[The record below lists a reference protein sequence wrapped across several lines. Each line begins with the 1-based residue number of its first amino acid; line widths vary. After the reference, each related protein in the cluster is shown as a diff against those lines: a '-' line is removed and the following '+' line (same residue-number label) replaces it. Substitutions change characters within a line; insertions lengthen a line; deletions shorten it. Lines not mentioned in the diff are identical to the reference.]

1 MCKRYFPTTIPETLF
16 SCVKRNPNRIAI
28 DFLGK
33 KYTYNE
39 LFDNSL
45 LYARIINSCAKKTN
59 TGTNNIALL
68 MPNIP
73 QFVFGYYGALTAGYT
88 VVPINFS
95 SIAKELKTM
104 PVKNIKVTEE
114 MVAQIVDSKPRVLIA
129 TDFFWPML
137 EQVKD
142 ALRDTVVI
150 LTGVQDCLP
159 FPLSVLYP
167 VKARKEGKWV
177 KVKDESVF
185 FLKDLAK
192 EYAGFART
200 RIAHLRLDD
209 VAQIQYTGGTTG
221 VPKGAMLSHE
231 NVIANTWQCRKHLGS
246 LIDDGETMLGVLPF
260 FHIYGLTICMNITLL
275 SLGGTLVLLPAFSPE
290 HVART
295 IQKKK
300 VTVFPGVNRMFQ
312 TISELPNIGKY
323 DMSSL
328 KLCCSGAGPLPIKV
342 KEGFEKATGA
352 TLVEGYGLSEA
363 SPVVSLTLPT
373 ENKPGSI
380 GRPLPLTQVKLVDIE
395 TGNEITGPF
404 VDGEIVV
411 RGPQVMVGY
420 YHKEQETSDV
430 LKDGWLRTG
439 DIGRRDADG
448 FLSITDRQ
456 KDMFTVCGE
465 NVFCKNIEDYI
476 MQCPSVKKC
485 VVIGV
490 PDDKTGE
497 APIVFAVVDSK
508 AGSEQN
514 LNRHIENI
522 PNKVMRPREIILVG
536 AETFEQWEDIL
547 GKIKRRKIKDYYQT
561 IGTIRI
567 ITKQ

>member
-1 MCKRYFPTTIPETLF
+1 MDEGYKKDFPPTISAALF
-16 SCVKRNPNRIAI
+16 SCAQKNLNRVAI

-33 KYTYNE
+33 RYTYAQ
-39 LFDNSL
+39 LLQNSFS
-45 LYARIINSCAKKTN
+45 YAEIIESCAEKTN

-73 QFVFGYYGALTAGYT
+73 QFIFGYYGALTAGYT

-95 SIAKELKTM
+95 SIAKELKTT
-104 PVKNIKVTEE
+104 PVKNIKITEE
-114 MVAQIVDSKPRVLIA
+114 MIAQIVDSKPRVLIA
-129 TDFFWPML
+129 ADFFWPIL
-137 EQVKD
+137 EQIRF
-142 ALRDTVVI
+142 ALRDTAVI

-159 FPLSVLYP
+159 FPLNILYP
-167 VKARKEGKWV
+167 IKARKEGKWV
-177 KVKDESVF
+177 KVNDSSIF
-185 FLKDLAK
+185 FLKELARK
-192 EYAGFART
+192 DFVASGMPSR
-200 RIAHLRLDD
+200 RSSDI
-209 VAQIQYTGGTTG
+209 AQIQYTGGTTG

-231 NVIANTWQCRKHLGS
+231 NVIANTWQCRKHLGG
-246 LIDDGETMLGVLPF
+246 LIKDGETMLGVLPF

-290 HVART
+290 HAAKT

-312 TISELPNIGKY
+312 AIAELKDIGKY

-328 KLCCSGAGPLPIKV
+328 NLCCSGAGPLPIKV
-342 KEGFEKATGA
+342 KESFEKATGA
-352 TLVEGYGLSEA
+352 TLVEGYGLSEV

-395 TGNEITGPF
+395 TGNEITEPF

-411 RGPQVMVGY
+411 NGPQVMMGY
-420 YHKEQETSDV
+420 YRKEQETSDV
-430 LKDGWLRTG
+430 LKDGWLHTG

-465 NVFCKNIEDYI
+465 NVFCRNMEDYI
-476 MQCPSVKKC
+476 GQCQIVKKC

-490 PDDKTGE
+490 PDDKKGE
-497 APIVFAVVDSK
+497 APIVFVVICLEADAK
-508 AGSEQN
+508 QK

-522 PNKVMRPREIILVG
+522 PNKLWTPREVILVDTK
-536 AETFEQWEDIL
+536 TFEQWEDIL
-547 GKIKRRKIKDYYQT
+547 GKIKRRKIKEYYQT
-561 IGTIRI
+561 I
-567 ITKQ
+567 KK